1 MNRMMRIS
9 LTLTA
14 VLLMCLSWNPKESRT
29 SLENVVSSGDICRP
43 DQRGADLTDFNV
55 PCLAGPSLTSLVPQP
70 TQTFRTESSFGI
82 IGKKPVAFR
91 ELLVS
96 RAAPF
101 GLLFFGAG
109 DNFLYALM
117 NLRL

>member
-1 MNRMMRIS
+1 MNRILRIS
-9 LTLTA
+9 LVLIA
-14 VLLMCLSWNPKESRT
+14 ALLMCLSWNPKESRT
-29 SLENVVSSGDICRP
+29 SFANAISSGDICRP

-70 TQTFRTESSFGI
+70 TQTFRTESSFSI

-91 ELLVS
+91 ELPVS
-96 RAAPF
+96 CATAF
-101 GLLFFGAG
+101 SLLFFGMG
-109 DNFLYALM
+109 DKLLHALM